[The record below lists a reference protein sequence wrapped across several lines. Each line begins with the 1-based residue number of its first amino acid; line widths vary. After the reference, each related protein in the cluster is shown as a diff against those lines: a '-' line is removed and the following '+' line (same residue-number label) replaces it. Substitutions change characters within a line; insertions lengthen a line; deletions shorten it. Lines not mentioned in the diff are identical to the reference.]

1 MQKCRRFYG
10 TKAIKPKNIDTI
22 FAGGNIYP
30 AVLPAYIIPTTSKH
44 RREISSGE
52 KRDVGKTVGAV
63 SAECLSEV
71 CCVFYS
77 RLTDGMMCPACGE
90 FLNNGCGTA

>member
-1 MQKCRRFYG
+1 MVKTMRKKKGSGDAVRHFRFLFL
-10 TKAIKPKNIDTI
+10 TSWQA
-22 FAGGNIYP
+22 

-44 RREISSGE
+44 RREISSG
-52 KRDVGKTVGAV
+52 KKKDVGKPVGAV
-63 SAECLSEV
+63 SAEWLSEV